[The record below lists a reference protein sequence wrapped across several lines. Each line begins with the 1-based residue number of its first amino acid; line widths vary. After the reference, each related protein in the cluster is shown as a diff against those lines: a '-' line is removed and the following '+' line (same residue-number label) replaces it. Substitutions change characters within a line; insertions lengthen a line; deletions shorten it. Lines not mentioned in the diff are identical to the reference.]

1 VEENTF
7 IEEEGVEKGILH
19 YFVGKDGVERL
30 LENFEIVTLESSEKE
45 VEGKLR
51 SRWIIIATV

>member
-7 IEEEGVEKGILH
+7 IEEEGVEKGVLH
-19 YFVGKDGVERL
+19 YFVGKDGIEHL
-30 LENFEIVTLESSEKE
+30 FENFEIARLELSEKE

-51 SRWIIIATV
+51 SRWIIIATR